1 MQASEDTERRLRLII
16 LNEVHTPH
24 VLVKFRLFPSL
35 HEIATGIT
43 EHFRFN
49 NINTFYFCLDIIHI
63 SEFGCKDNV
72 NFPFYRI
79 FKFLYLF
86 ISQKSSNFALVIE
99 LDRHIEILLLS
110 NDCVIVPG
118 LGGFM
123 AHHAEARYDEEDH
136 TFLPPLRTLGFNPQ
150 LTMNDS
156 LLVQSYVEAYDMS
169 YPEALRRIEDE
180 VNELKQHLEN
190 EGQYDLNDIGV
201 LSVNEDGKY
210 IFTPCEAGIL
220 TPVLYGLSSFEMAPL
235 NEPAKQKKAHT
246 LVVEPA
252 EEPQKTSDTSEVPE
266 ISEAETEEEEERA
279 IVIKMS
285 WVRNAV
291 AIAAAV
297 IAFFLMT
304 TPVTN
309 SENSHQSMGHLN
321 NSILVGMMPKDSN
334 IEKIDISKID
344 APKPVVKN
352 DSAAPVKEVAKTV
365 TKADTASVAAISQKP
380 FYCIV
385 LASYISKKNANAF
398 VEELQ
403 QKGYAEAKVFI
414 RNNVTR
420 VIYGNFGTVN
430 EAYNK
435 LNSIQKRKGLE
446 EAWVLK
452 VKDEG

>member
-1 MQASEDTERRLRLII
+1 M
-16 LNEVHTPH
+16 
-24 VLVKFRLFPSL
+24 LFF
-35 HEIATGIT
+35 
-43 EHFRFN
+43 HF
-49 NINTFYFCLDIIHI
+49 I
-63 SEFGCKDNV
+63 EFLS
-72 NFPFYRI
+72 FF
-79 FKFLYLF
+79 YLF

-190 EGQYDLNDIGV
+190 EGRYDLNDIGV
-201 LSVNEDGKY
+201 LTTNEDGKY
-210 IFTPCEAGIL
+210 IFSPCEAGIL
-220 TPVLYGLSSFEMAPL
+220 TPGLYGLSSFEMAPL
-235 NEPAKQKKAHT
+235 GEPAKQQKIPA
-246 LVVEPA
+246 LVVEA
-252 EEPQKTSDTSEVPE
+252 TEEAPKTSAILETPE
-266 ISEAETEEEEERA
+266 IPEDPETPIPEAETEEERA

-291 AIAAAV
+291 AVAAAV
-297 IAFFLMT
+297 LAFFLMT

-309 SENSHQSMGHLN
+309 SENSHQSIGNLN

-344 APKPVVKN
+344 TPKPVVKN
-352 DSAAPVKEVAKTV
+352 NSVAPVKEVAKTV
-365 TKADTASVAAISQKP
+365 TKADTASVAATSQKP

-403 QKGYAEAKVFI
+403 QKGYAEAKVFV

-435 LNSIQKRKGLE
+435 LNRIQKRKGLE

>member
-1 MQASEDTERRLRLII
+1 M
-16 LNEVHTPH
+16 
-24 VLVKFRLFPSL
+24 
-35 HEIATGIT
+35 
-43 EHFRFN
+43 
-49 NINTFYFCLDIIHI
+49 
-63 SEFGCKDNV
+63 
-72 NFPFYRI
+72 
-79 FKFLYLF
+79 F

-180 VNELKQHLEN
+180 VDELKQHLES
-190 EGQYDLNDIGV
+190 EGSYELNDIGT
-201 LSVNEDGKY
+201 LSVNEDGNY
-210 IFTPCEAGIL
+210 VFSPCEAGIL
-220 TPVLYGLSSFEMAPL
+220 TPELYGLSTFEMALLGAMAKTLEAPKAL
-235 NEPAKQKKAHT
+235 N
-246 LVVEPA
+246 
-252 EEPQKTSDTSEVPE
+252 
-266 ISEAETEEEEERA
+266 ISEAPENSENPEIQEATADTDEEEYEERA

-291 AIAAAV
+291 AVAAAV
-297 IAFFLMT
+297 LAFFLMT

-309 SENSHQSMGHLN
+309 SESNLAIGNLNSPV
-321 NSILVGMMPKDSN
+321 IAGMMPKDSN
-334 IEKIDISKID
+334 MEKIDISKIEAQ
-344 APKPVVKN
+344 APKTVVKN
-352 DSAAPVKEVAKTV
+352 DSVAPVKNPAEETKTV
-365 TKADTASVAAISQKP
+365 TKADTTTATADQKP
-380 FYCIV
+380 YYCIV
-385 LASYISKKNANAF
+385 LASYVSKKNAHAF
-398 VEELQ
+398 VEELHQ
-403 QKGYAEAKVFI
+403 RGYAEAEVFI

-420 VIYGNFGTVN
+420 VIYGNFSTAN

-435 LNSIQKRKGLE
+435 LNSIQKKKGLE

-452 VKDEG
+452 IKADKSQKTGV

>member
-1 MQASEDTERRLRLII
+1 M
-16 LNEVHTPH
+16 
-24 VLVKFRLFPSL
+24 
-35 HEIATGIT
+35 
-43 EHFRFN
+43 
-49 NINTFYFCLDIIHI
+49 
-63 SEFGCKDNV
+63 
-72 NFPFYRI
+72 
-79 FKFLYLF
+79 F

-123 AHHAEARYDEEDH
+123 AHHADARYDEEEH

-190 EGQYDLNDIGV
+190 EGRYDLNDIGV

-210 IFTPCEAGIL
+210 IFSPCEAGIL
-220 TPVLYGLSSFEMAPL
+220 TPQLYGLSSFEMMPLGETAKQQKAPIPVVEASIESS
-235 NEPAKQKKAHT
+235 EPADT
-246 LVVEPA
+246 VE
-252 EEPQKTSDTSEVPE
+252 TTDVTEV
-266 ISEAETEEEEERA
+266 ETEEEDERA

-291 AIAAAV
+291 AVAAAV
-297 IAFFLMT
+297 LAFFLMT

-309 SENSHQSMGHLN
+309 SENSHQSMGNLN
-321 NSILVGMMPKDSN
+321 NPILVGMMPKDSN

-344 APKPVVKN
+344 SQKPVVKN
-352 DSAAPVKEVAKTV
+352 DSVAPVKEVTKTDI
-365 TKADTASVAAISQKP
+365 KADTTSVAASQNP

-398 VEELQ
+398 VEELH
-403 QKGYAEAKVFI
+403 QKGYAEAQVFI

-420 VIYGNFGTVN
+420 VIYGNFRTVN

-435 LNSIQKRKGLE
+435 LNSIQRRKGLE

-452 VKDEG
+452 VKGDKSQETGV

>member
-1 MQASEDTERRLRLII
+1 M
-16 LNEVHTPH
+16 
-24 VLVKFRLFPSL
+24 
-35 HEIATGIT
+35 
-43 EHFRFN
+43 
-49 NINTFYFCLDIIHI
+49 
-63 SEFGCKDNV
+63 
-72 NFPFYRI
+72 
-79 FKFLYLF
+79 F

-99 LDRHIEILLLS
+99 LDRHLEILLLS

-190 EGQYDLNDIGV
+190 EGRYDLNDIGV

-210 IFTPCEAGIL
+210 IFSPCEAGIL
-220 TPVLYGLSSFEMAPL
+220 TPGLYGLSSFEMVPL
-235 NEPAKQKKAHT
+235 GETSKQQKAHT
-246 LVVEPA
+246 HVVEAVA
-252 EEPQKTSDTSEVPE
+252 ESAEHADTLETTDVT
-266 ISEAETEEEEERA
+266 ETETIEEEERA

-291 AIAAAV
+291 AVAAAV
-297 IAFFLMT
+297 LAFFLMT

-309 SENSHQSMGHLN
+309 SENNQSIGNLN

-334 IEKIDISKID
+334 VKKIDISKID
-344 APKPVVKN
+344 TPKPVVKN
-352 DSAAPVKEVAKTV
+352 DSVAPVKEVTKAV
-365 TKADTASVAAISQKP
+365 TKTDTTSVAANQELY
-380 FYCIV
+380 YCIV
-385 LASYISKKNANAF
+385 LASYISKKNANTF
-398 VEELQ
+398 VEKLHQ
-403 QKGYAEAKVFI
+403 NGYAEARVFI

-420 VIYGNFGTVN
+420 VIYGNFRTVN

-452 VKDEG
+452 VKDES

>member
-1 MQASEDTERRLRLII
+1 M
-16 LNEVHTPH
+16 
-24 VLVKFRLFPSL
+24 
-35 HEIATGIT
+35 
-43 EHFRFN
+43 
-49 NINTFYFCLDIIHI
+49 
-63 SEFGCKDNV
+63 
-72 NFPFYRI
+72 
-79 FKFLYLF
+79 F

-352 DSAAPVKEVAKTV
+352 DSAAPVKEVTKTV
-365 TKADTASVAAISQKP
+365 TKADTASVAANSQKP

-403 QKGYAEAKVFI
+403 QEGYAEAKVFI

>member
-1 MQASEDTERRLRLII
+1 
-16 LNEVHTPH
+16 
-24 VLVKFRLFPSL
+24 
-35 HEIATGIT
+35 
-43 EHFRFN
+43 
-49 NINTFYFCLDIIHI
+49 
-63 SEFGCKDNV
+63 
-72 NFPFYRI
+72 
-79 FKFLYLF
+79 LF

-136 TFLPPLRTLGFNPQ
+136 TFLPPLRTLGYNPQ

-210 IFTPCEAGIL
+210 IFSPCEAGIL
-220 TPVLYGLSSFEMAPL
+220 TPQFYGLSSFEMAPL
-235 NEPAKQKKAHT
+235 GELKKQQKAPTH
-246 LVVEPA
+246 VVEVAAEPA
-252 EEPQKTSDTSEVPE
+252 EPADTL
-266 ISEAETEEEEERA
+266 ETTDVTETETIEEEEERA

-291 AIAAAV
+291 AVAAAV
-297 IAFFLMT
+297 LAFFLMT

-309 SENSHQSMGHLN
+309 SENNQSMGNLN
-321 NSILVGMMPKDSN
+321 NSLLVGMMPKDSN
-334 IEKIDISKID
+334 IKKIDISKINTS
-344 APKPVVKN
+344 KPVVKN
-352 DSAAPVKEVAKTV
+352 DSVAPVKEVTKTV
-365 TKADTASVAAISQKP
+365 TKADTTSVAVNQELR
-380 FYCIV
+380 YCIV

-398 VEELQ
+398 VEELH

-420 VIYGNFGTVN
+420 VIYGNFRTVN

-452 VKDEG
+452 VKDES

>member
-1 MQASEDTERRLRLII
+1 ME
-16 LNEVHTPH
+16 
-24 VLVKFRLFPSL
+24 FF
-35 HEIATGIT
+35 
-43 EHFRFN
+43 HF
-49 NINTFYFCLDIIHI
+49 I
-63 SEFGCKDNV
+63 S
-72 NFPFYRI
+72 
-79 FKFLYLF
+79 FLSFFYLF

-123 AHHAEARYDEEDH
+123 AHHTDARYDESDH

-180 VNELKQHLEN
+180 VNELKQHIEN

-210 IFTPCEAGIL
+210 IFSPCEAGIL
-220 TPVLYGLSSFEMAPL
+220 TPGFYGLSSFEMAPL
-235 NEPAKQKKAHT
+235 GETAKQQKASV
-246 LVVEPA
+246 LVVETA
-252 EEPQKTSDTSEVPE
+252 EESPEVPE
-266 ISEAETEEEEERA
+266 TPEIPEAEAEIEEEERA

-291 AIAAAV
+291 AVAAAV
-297 IAFFLMT
+297 LAFFLMT

-309 SENSHQSMGHLN
+309 SENSQQSISHLN

-334 IEKIDISKID
+334 KAKIDVSKID

-352 DSAAPVKEVAKTV
+352 DTVAPVKEVTKAV
-365 TKADTASVAAISQKP
+365 TKADTTSVTMDPKP
-380 FYCIV
+380 YYCIV
-385 LASYISKKNANAF
+385 LASYVSKKNAHAF
-398 VEELQ
+398 VEELR
-403 QKGYAEAKVFI
+403 QKGYAEAEVFI

-420 VIYGNFGTVN
+420 VIYGNFSTAN

-435 LNSIQKRKGLE
+435 LNSIQKKKGLE

-452 VKDEG
+452 VKDQS